1 MVLMLI
7 TRCRL
12 TVDTVPPTIAI
23 ASDKSGLKAGETA
36 TITFTLSEVSTD
48 FAVGDVTATGGALSG
63 FALKSGE
70 TKVYTATFTP
80 TAGGS
85 SGSVSVASSKFSDA
99 AGNNNADGSD
109 ADNSV
114 SITVDTVPPTIAI
127 ASDKSS
133 LKAGETATITF
144 TLSEVSTDFAV
155 GDVTATGGALSGF
168 ALKSGETKVYTA
180 TFTPTTSST
189 TAGAISVANSKFTD
203 AAGNN
208 NADGSD
214 ADNSVSITVDTVV
227 PTIAIASD
235 KSSLKAGET
244 ATITF
249 TLSEVSTDFAVGD
262 VTATGGALSGFA
274 LKSGETKVYTAT
286 FTPTTSST
294 TAGAISVA
302 NSKFTDAAGNN
313 NADGSDADNSVALSI
328 DTVPPTIAIASDKS
342 GLKAGET
349 ATITFTLSEVSTDF
363 AVGDVTATGG
373 ALSGFAL
380 KSGETKVYTAT
391 FTPTAGG
398 SSGSVSVASSKFT

>member
-1 MVLMLI
+1 MI
-7 TRCRL
+7 QC
-12 TVDTVPPTIAI
+12 PPTIAI
-23 ASDKSGLKAGETA
+23 ASDKSSLKAGETA

-48 FAVGDVTATGGALSG
+48 FAVGDVTVTGGALSG

-80 TAGGS
+80 TTSSTTAGAI
-85 SGSVSVASSKFSDA
+85 SVANSKFTDA

-227 PTIAIASD
+227 
-235 KSSLKAGET
+235 
-244 ATITF
+244 
-249 TLSEVSTDFAVGD
+249 
-262 VTATGGALSGFA
+262 
-274 LKSGETKVYTAT
+274 
-286 FTPTTSST
+286 
-294 TAGAISVA
+294 A
-302 NSKFTDAAGNN
+302 NHCNCQ
-313 NADGSDADNSVALSI
+313 
-328 DTVPPTIAIASDKS
+328 
-342 GLKAGET
+342 
-349 ATITFTLSEVSTDF
+349 
-363 AVGDVTATGG
+363 
-373 ALSGFAL
+373 
-380 KSGETKVYTAT
+380 
-391 FTPTAGG
+391 
-398 SSGSVSVASSKFT
+398 

>member
-1 MVLMLI
+1 M
-7 TRCRL
+7 
-12 TVDTVPPTIAI
+12 PTIAI
-23 ASDKSGLKAGETA
+23 T
-36 TITFTLSEVSTD
+36 
-48 FAVGDVTATGGALSG
+48 
-63 FALKSGE
+63 
-70 TKVYTATFTP
+70 
-80 TAGGS
+80 
-85 SGSVSVASSKFSDA
+85 
-99 AGNNNADGSD
+99 
-109 ADNSV
+109 
-114 SITVDTVPPTIAI
+114 
-127 ASDKSS
+127 SDKSS

-144 TLSEVSTDFAV
+144 TLSEVSSDFAV
-155 GDVTATGGALSGF
+155 GDVTVTGGALSGF

-214 ADNSVSITVDTVV
+214 ADNSVSITVDTAV
-227 PTIAIASD
+227 PTIAITSD

-249 TLSEVSTDFAVGD
+249 TLSEVSSDFAVGD
-262 VTATGGALSGFA
+262 VTVTGGALSGFA

-313 NADGSDADNSVALSI
+313 NADGSDADNSVSI
-328 DTVPPTIAIASDKS
+328 TVDTAVPTIAITSDKS
-342 GLKAGET
+342 SLKAGET
-349 ATITFTLSEVSTDF
+349 ATITFTLSEVSSDF
-363 AVGDVTATGG
+363 AVGDVTVTGG

-391 FTPTAGG
+391 FTPTTSSTTAGAI
-398 SSGSVSVASSKFT
+398 SVANSKFTDAAGNNNADGSDADNSVSITVDTAVPTIAITSDVMRLKQERQQRLPLRSVKYRVTLPLGMSL